1 MKRVFLF
8 FSFSLFLIF
17 LAHGH
22 EFWLQPNTFF
32 AEPGQLVPVEVLV
45 GEHFQG
51 ERSEGKKNRI
61 IQYVHWFGNTK
72 EDIAPQLTEGHY
84 GSVPV
89 KLSTPGTHL
98 IALANTNKY
107 LEMRADSFLLY
118 LKEDGLDPVIQW
130 RKQHNQTRKRS
141 REFYR
146 RCVKT
151 LIQVGP
157 LTTNDQTY
165 SRNTGMPLEIIPAQ
179 NPYRLKPGGSL
190 QLTVLFQ
197 NKPLAGAL
205 VRYWNRPSSQQSAP
219 SDFTEQQQQSDKN
232 GQVRFAIKAGNNM
245 VSLVQ
250 MVPYADTKQADWQSY
265 WGSLTFGC
273 R

>member
-1 MKRVFLF
+1 MKRIYF
-8 FSFSLFLIF
+8 FVACILGIAFW
-17 LAHGH
+17 AQAH
-22 EFWLQPNTFF
+22 EFWLQPATFF
-32 AEPGQLVPVEVLV
+32 AEPNHVVPIKVLV

-61 IQYVHWFGNTK
+61 IHYTHWNGSTK
-72 EDIAPQLTEGHY
+72 EEITPKLMKGHY
-84 GSVPV
+84 GSVP
-89 KLSTPGTHL
+89 LILTASGTHL
-98 IALANTNKY
+98 ITLANTNKY

-118 LKEDGLDPVIQW
+118 LQEDGLDQVIQW
-130 RKQHNQTRKRS
+130 REKHNQTQKRS

-157 LTTNDQTY
+157 LTTKDQTF
-165 SRNTGMPLEIIPAQ
+165 SLNTGMPLEILPAQ
-179 NPYRLKPGGSL
+179 NPYNLKPGATL
-190 QLTVLFQ
+190 RFTILFE

-205 VRYWNRPSSQQSAP
+205 VRYWNRAPIKNSAP
-219 SDFTEQQQQSDKN
+219 ADFTQQEQRSDVN
-232 GQVRFAIKAGNNM
+232 GQVRFQLKAGNNM
-245 VSLVQ
+245 ISLVQ
-250 MVPYADTKQADWQSY
+250 MVPYTDTSQADWQSY

>member
-1 MKRVFLF
+1 MKRIY
-8 FSFSLFLIF
+8 LFLACIVG
-17 LAHGH
+17 LALVAQAH
-22 EFWLQPNTFF
+22 ELWPQPSAFF
-32 AEPGQLVPVEVLV
+32 AQSGEVVPIEVVV

-61 IQYVHWFGNTK
+61 VHYTHWLGSTK
-72 EDIAPQLTEGHY
+72 EEITPMLTEGHY
-84 GSVPV
+84 GSVPLPLAV
-89 KLSTPGTHL
+89 SGTHL
-98 IALANTNKY
+98 IALANTAKY

-118 LKEDGLDPVIQW
+118 LQEDGLTQVIQW
-130 RKQHNQTRKRS
+130 RKQHNQTQKRS

-157 LTTNDQTY
+157 LTSQDYTY

-179 NPYRLKPGGSL
+179 NPYSLKPGSPL
-190 QLTVLFQ
+190 RFTVLFD
-197 NKPLAGAL
+197 NKPLPNAL
-205 VRYWNRPSSQQSAP
+205 VRYWNRASIQHSAP
-219 SDFTEQQQQSDKN
+219 ADFSEQQQRSDAK
-232 GQVRFAIKAGNNM
+232 GQVSFQLKSGNNM
-245 VSLVQ
+245 ISLVQ
-250 MVPYADTKQADWQSY
+250 MVPYADTKQVDWQSY